1 MVGNITCGTYAM
13 ADPHPAI
20 YVFKTLEQSV
30 SAVRQHMS
38 AAVHAAVADGVVM
51 VRSLSNIKVASKT
64 ITAIKEGGANG

>member
-1 MVGNITCGTYAM
+1 MAGNITSGTYAITV
-13 ADPHPAI
+13 PITI

-38 AAVHAAVADGVVM
+38 AEVHAAAADGVVM
-51 VRSLSNIKVASKT
+51 VRSLSNTKVASKT